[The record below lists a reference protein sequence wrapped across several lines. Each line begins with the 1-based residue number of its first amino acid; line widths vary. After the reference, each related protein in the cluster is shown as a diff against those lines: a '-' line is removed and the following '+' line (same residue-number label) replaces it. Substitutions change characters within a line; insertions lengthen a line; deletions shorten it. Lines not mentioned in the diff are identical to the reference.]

1 MGKKDDVFVLKERG
15 VGTTSS
21 QGRSYSPGR
30 LLYDSSDITIY
41 TSDYNSATI
50 VVKTEI
56 ISGTEFAFDV
66 DIKDR
71 DIVDSFF
78 RYVNNAVVKINGQRA
93 LAHQLKQKTFYNSD
107 LNGIQLIGAV
117 IGALAYICFD
127 YDDSQIKGT
136 VTISS

>member
-1 MGKKDDVFVLKERG
+1 MGKKDDAFVLKERG
-15 VGTTSS
+15 VVTTTI
-21 QGRSYSPGR
+21 QGGSVSPGR

-41 TSDYNSATI
+41 SSDYNSGTI

-56 ISGTEFAFDV
+56 TSGTEFTFDV
-66 DIKDR
+66 DVKDR
-71 DIVDSFF
+71 DVVNSFF
-78 RYVNNAVVKINGQRA
+78 RYVNNAVVRINGQRA
-93 LAHQLKQKTFYNSD
+93 LAHQLKQETFYGSD

-117 IGALAYICFD
+117 FGALAFICFD